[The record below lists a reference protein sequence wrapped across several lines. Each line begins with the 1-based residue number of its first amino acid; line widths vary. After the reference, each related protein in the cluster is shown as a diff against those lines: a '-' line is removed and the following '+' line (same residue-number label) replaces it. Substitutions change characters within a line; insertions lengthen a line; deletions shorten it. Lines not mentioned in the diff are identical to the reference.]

1 MKYNTRTERGGTL
14 PDEKIVELYWQR
26 DEAAIDETDKKY
38 KNYLY
43 TIAYNILHNGMD
55 CEECLDDT
63 YLGVWNAI
71 PPQKPSAFA
80 AFISKITRNI
90 ALTRYEKNIAFKRR
104 PSELLL
110 SIDELDEC
118 IPSDYSVEEE
128 YAVRELGRIISDYV
142 NTLDERKEFVF
153 VSRYYCF
160 DKISD
165 IAAMLHLSERTV
177 LNDLSSIRMGLR
189 EALAKEGYYNE

>member
-1 MKYNTRTERGGTL
+1 MKYNTRVERDGTL
-14 PDEKIVELYWQR
+14 PDERIVELYWQR
-26 DEAAIDETDKKY
+26 DETAIDETDKKY
-38 KNYLY
+38 KKYLY
-43 TIAYNILHNGMD
+43 AIAYNILHDGMD

-90 ALTRYEKNIAFKRR
+90 AITRYEKNIAKKRR
-104 PSELLL
+104 PTELMI

-128 YAVRELGRIISDYV
+128 YAARELGRIINDYV
-142 NTLDERKEFVF
+142 QTLDERKKFVF

-165 IAAMLHLSERTV
+165 IASMLHLSERTV
-177 LNDLSSIRMGLR
+177 LNDLSSIRCGLK
-189 EALAKEGYYNE
+189 EALAREGYCDE